1 MKEIPRRLVRSDLRL
16 AEMRARRILSIHN
29 KGISAKL
36 ARDVLDIAIH
46 IDNIWAEIFP
56 VFEMIDNRLKKEH
69 CTLES
74 GRCGYTLRDS
84 EGKVLAEAA
93 TLREFLTKYA
103 VKYGDQVTFPYDPD
117 DD

>member
-1 MKEIPRRLVRSDLRL
+1 MKEIPNKLVRSDLRL
-16 AEMRARRILSIHN
+16 AEMRARRILSIQN

-36 ARDVLDIAIH
+36 ARDVLYIATH
-46 IDNIWAEIFP
+46 IDNIWAELFP
-56 VFEMIDNRLKKEH
+56 VFEMIDDRLKNEH

-74 GRCGYTLRDS
+74 GRCGYKLLDS
-84 EGKVLAEAA
+84 KGKVLAEAP
-93 TLREFLTKYA
+93 TLREFLTKYV